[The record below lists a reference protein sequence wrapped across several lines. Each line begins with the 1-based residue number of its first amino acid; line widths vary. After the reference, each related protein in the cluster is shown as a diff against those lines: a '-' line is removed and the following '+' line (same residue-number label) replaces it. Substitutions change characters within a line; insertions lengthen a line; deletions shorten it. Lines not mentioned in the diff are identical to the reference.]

1 MLQFAE
7 LHLSKNLNVDFQ
19 SFLRN
24 NRSISNQL
32 SALQAGLQ

>member
-7 LHLSKNLNVDFQ
+7 LYLGKNLNVDPE

-24 NRSISNQL
+24 NRLISNQL